1 MRGIWWNMPRAQSC
15 TATHGIPTHKDF
27 FKAYPTS
34 SWPSRNWRRSLVLPR
49 TCLTPQKAVGSG
61 FAAPKQVKI
70 VKQKNLRLWRLALG
84 TSSDVSRR
92 LTNLSAIVNV
102 EDLKKYFPIQKSFVE
117 RLFTRTREFVKAVD
131 DIDFSVKR
139 GEVFSLAGESGC
151 GKTTTGKLLVRLL
164 EPTEGE
170 ISFDGE
176 DITNLKGEALR
187 LLRRKMQI
195 IFQDPYASLNP
206 RMRIGNAVGH
216 PLEIHH
222 LAKGAEKRR
231 RVLELLEKVGLSP
244 AEQFVNLYP
253 HQLSGGQRQRA
264 ALSRSIITDPEFV
277 VADEP
282 VSMIDV
288 SLRTTLIDLML
299 DLQKELGL
307 TYLFITHDL
316 AVAKYISDRIAIMY
330 LGKIVELGEK
340 GELFS
345 HPLHPYT
352 QALLSAIPV
361 PNPER
366 KRETVG
372 LKGEVPSAINIPSGC
387 RFHPRCPKAFEKC
400 PLEQPV
406 LVDVGKQHL
415 VACHLY

>member
-1 MRGIWWNMPRAQSC
+1 MS
-15 TATHGIPTHKDF
+15 
-27 FKAYPTS
+27 
-34 SWPSRNWRRSLVLPR
+34 
-49 TCLTPQKAVGSG
+49 AV
-61 FAAPKQVKI
+61 A
-70 VKQKNLRLWRLALG
+70 
-84 TSSDVSRR
+84 
-92 LTNLSAIVNV
+92 NV
-102 EDLKKYFPIQKSFVE
+102 EDLKKYFPVQKSFLE
-117 RLFTRTREFVKAVD
+117 RLFTRTLDFVKAVD
-131 DIDFSVKR
+131 GISFSIR
-139 GEVFSLAGESGC
+139 RREVFTLAGESGC
-151 GKTTTGKLLVRLL
+151 GKTTAGKLLVRLL
-164 EPTEGE
+164 EPTGGK
-170 ISFDGE
+170 IFFDGK
-176 DITNLKGEALR
+176 DVTNLKGEELR

-206 RMRIGNAVGH
+206 RMRMGTAVGH
-216 PLEIHH
+216 PLEIHN

-231 RVLELLEKVGLSP
+231 KVMEILEKVGLTP
-244 AEQFVNLYP
+244 PDQFINLYP

-264 ALSRSIITDPEFV
+264 ALARSIITDPEFV

-299 DLQKELGL
+299 DLRKELEL

-330 LGKIVELGEK
+330 LGRIVEIGDKE
-340 GELFS
+340 ELFS
-345 HPLHPYT
+345 NPLHPYA

-366 KRETVG
+366 KRKTIE

-387 RFHPRCPKAFEKC
+387 RFHPRCPKAFDKC
-400 PLEQPV
+400 PIEEPF
-406 LVDVGKQHL
+406 LVNVGKHHL

>member
-1 MRGIWWNMPRAQSC
+1 MR
-15 TATHGIPTHKDF
+15 
-27 FKAYPTS
+27 
-34 SWPSRNWRRSLVLPR
+34 
-49 TCLTPQKAVGSG
+49 
-61 FAAPKQVKI
+61 
-70 VKQKNLRLWRLALG
+70 
-84 TSSDVSRR
+84 
-92 LTNLSAIVNV
+92 
-102 EDLKKYFPIQKSFVE
+102 
-117 RLFTRTREFVKAVD
+117 
-131 DIDFSVKR
+131 R

-176 DITNLKGEALR
+176 DITNLKGEELR

-206 RMRIGNAVGH
+206 RMRIGSAVGH
-216 PLEIHH
+216 PLEIHN
-222 LAKGAEKRR
+222 LAKGAEKRK

-244 AEQFVNLYP
+244 AEQFINLYP

-330 LGKIVELGEK
+330 LGKIVEIGEK

-366 KRETVG
+366 KRETVE

-387 RFHPRCPKAFEKC
+387 RFHPRCPKAFDKC
-400 PLEQPV
+400 PIEKPV
-406 LVDVGKQHL
+406 LMNVGKHHF